1 MPAVFPAF
9 APAFSAPAF
18 SSPFPSTFAPAG
30 APAVASQSNPAN
42 PANTDAAAN
51 AAAANLTNKSAANS
65 LMGDTQD
72 RFLTLLVTQLRNQDP
87 LNPMDNAQVTS
98 QIAQLST
105 VNGIEQLNKTLQA
118 MSGQMDFSQ
127 AMQAA
132 ALIGKGV
139 LVPGE
144 KVRLGHEGEG
154 ENAVPVT
161 TPFGFELYAQAAN
174 VQVDILDDAGQ
185 PVRTLELGKQD
196 AGVHALQWDGLG
208 EDGSPLPAGAYRVRV
223 TALDANGKE
232 LAGEALTY
240 GKVGSVAYA
249 ASGLQLDLGL
259 AGSCSLYDI
268 RQVM

>member
-1 MPAVFPAF
+1 MSAVL
-9 APAFSAPAF
+9 
-18 SSPFPSTFAPAG
+18 PFPLSA
-30 APAVASQSNPAN
+30 AVSSSAYADSA
-42 PANTDAAAN
+42 AAAN
-51 AAAANLTNKSAANS
+51 AATAAANNVPNKSPANS

-87 LNPMDNAQVTS
+87 LNPMENAEVTS

-105 VNGIEQLNKTLQA
+105 VNGIEQLNKTLQV

-144 KVRLGHEGEG
+144 KIRLGSTGEG
-154 ENAVPVT
+154 DSAQPVA
-161 TPFGFELYAQAAN
+161 TPFGFELYDAAGA
-174 VQVDILDDAGQ
+174 VKVEILDEAGQ

-196 AGVHALQWDGLG
+196 AGVHALQWDGMSD
-208 EDGSPLPAGAYRVRV
+208 DGAPMPAGAYRVRV
-223 TALDANGKE
+223 TALDAEGNK
-232 LAGEALTY
+232 LAGDALTY

-249 ASGLQLDLGL
+249 ATGLQLDLGL
-259 AGSCSLYDI
+259 VGSCSLYDI

>member
-1 MPAVFPAF
+1 MSTVLSFPL
-9 APAFSAPAF
+9 SAN
-18 SSPFPSTFAPAG
+18 PSTHPS
-30 APAVASQSNPAN
+30 V
-42 PANTDAAAN
+42 NTFSDS
-51 AAAANLTNKSAANS
+51 AAAAYADSTIPAKTPGNS

-87 LNPMDNAQVTS
+87 LNPMENAEVTS

-105 VNGIEQLNKTLQA
+105 VNGIEQLNKTLQV

-144 KVRLGHEGEG
+144 KIRLGHSGEG
-154 ENAVPVT
+154 DSTEPVA
-161 TPFGFELYAQAAN
+161 TPFGFELYAAAGA
-174 VQVDILDDAGQ
+174 VKIEILDEAGQ
-185 PVRTLELGKQD
+185 PVRTLDLGKQD
-196 AGVHALQWDGLG
+196 AGVHALQWDGMG
-208 EDGSPLPAGAYRVRV
+208 DDGAPMPAGAYRVRV
-223 TALDANGKE
+223 TALDAEGNK
-232 LAGEALTY
+232 LASDALTY

-249 ASGLQLDLGL
+249 ATGLQLDLGL
-259 AGSCSLYDI
+259 VGSCTLYDI